1 MPGPAYLGSLVVR
14 THWWGNVSN
23 IAVPGLATA
32 TMELVGPDA
41 AIVMDVIKGDQ
52 GPPGQDRDLVR
63 MQWQDDFTSPSQ
75 LPSTLGD
82 NVNDIN
88 KAWWIGNQVYT
99 WNGSS
104 WSVRAM
110 GSAGPPGPV
119 PNITPSINLIS
130 PESTTPSSILV
141 TGDPANPNW
150 LLNLKAP
157 RGPQGSNA
165 TITGASDLD
174 LHIPQEVGQAIV
186 WNGVKW
192 QPEDV
197 GWIFPQV
204 FSIPEGAFNS
214 FSGVS
219 TLQNVAH
226 IALPQQPFPWMP
238 LVFGHLRAVGLQVS
252 TDPLTLGSAVFLGN
266 DGNAGGQLIGRGF
279 GNVSTFANIIPHFS
293 QPGSTMLA
301 VAPGNGNA
309 VVPANHTG
317 TQGDLYVD
325 LWNEGN
331 LSAYSFNNKDAQL
344 FVVVLPMG
352 KPPAG

>member
-1 MPGPAYLGSLVVR
+1 MPAYLGSVVTR
-14 THWWGNVSN
+14 THFWGNVSDL
-23 IAVPGLATA
+23 AVPGLATA

-41 AIVMDVIKGDQ
+41 AIVMDVIRGDP
-52 GPPGQDRDLVR
+52 GPPGKDADIVR
-63 MQWQDDFTSPSQ
+63 MQYQDDFTDPSQ
-75 LPSTLGD
+75 LPTTLGPTAA
-82 NVNDIN
+82 DIN
-88 KAWWIGNQVYT
+88 KAWWIGNNVYVWT
-99 WNGSS
+99 GSS
-104 WSVRAM
+104 FRQKAM
-110 GSAGPPGPV
+110 GTAGPPGPV
-119 PNITPSINLIS
+119 PNITPSINLIDPDS
-130 PESTTPSSILV
+130 PTPSSIVV

-165 TITGASDLD
+165 TISGASDLD
-174 LHIPQEVGQAIV
+174 LTLPQEVGQAIV
-186 WNGVKW
+186 WNGIKW

-214 FSGVS
+214 FSGIS

-226 IALPQQPFPWMP
+226 IALPPQPFPWMP

-279 GNVSTFANIIPHFS
+279 GNISTFANIIPHFS
-293 QPGSTMLA
+293 QPGATMAA
-301 VAPGNGNA
+301 VAPGNGMA

-325 LWNEGN
+325 LWNEGA
-331 LSAYSFNNKDAQL
+331 LSSYSFNNKDAQL
-344 FVVVLPMG
+344 FVIVLPMG
-352 KPPAG
+352 KPPSGS